1 MVVLS
6 AGIRFFLRKPRS
18 GPELS
23 ASRSSDPGEII
34 PERGQHHL
42 GNGGRDHFGM
52 GGRLNRQ
59 TIGAKLV
66 KMNCNCW
73 KRGSATWNIQERLRR
88 IAKLGIANFETV
100 ADIER
105 WQRDLLRRLER
116 SSIDPERYEGL
127 ADCGPAGCGREECM
141 EACFF
146 GTFRRRLRQV
156 RTAFRLLED
165 ARPPFHEVRVSRALW
180 SRPFG
185 KLDEAS
191 IAAAKQLNRR
201 RLDSLYIREGVAYH
215 RESVIAVGSFKVAP
229 SPPNETERWICEI
242 HQVVAGA
249 QKKESERALSTRSYR
264 GETRSKVFNPFD
276 DYLRVQGLRSSPR

>member
-1 MVVLS
+1 M
-6 AGIRFFLRKPRS
+6 
-18 GPELS
+18 
-23 ASRSSDPGEII
+23 
-34 PERGQHHL
+34 
-42 GNGGRDHFGM
+42 
-52 GGRLNRQ
+52 
-59 TIGAKLV
+59 
-66 KMNCNCW
+66 
-73 KRGSATWNIQERLRR
+73 NIQKRLRR

-249 QKKESERALSTRSYR
+249 QKEELERALSTRSYR

-276 DYLRVQGLRSSPR
+276 DYLRVQEVKGSAPIVSKVLRCDLSGWQHPWQDAISPPMPDQGTTERVRPVAPWPEAGCALDLLRQR